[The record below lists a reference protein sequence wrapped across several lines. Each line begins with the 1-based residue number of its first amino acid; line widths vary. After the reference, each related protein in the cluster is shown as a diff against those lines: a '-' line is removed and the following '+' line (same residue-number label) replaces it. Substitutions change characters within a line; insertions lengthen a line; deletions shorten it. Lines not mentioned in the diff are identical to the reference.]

1 MLAKYTHHESQWD
14 YLHESLRWIQLPL
27 GMMMIKVDLRWHVLN
42 IVGTIEV
49 PITKLRG
56 EKKIPSENVFSFVV
70 ARRYLKAL

>member
-1 MLAKYTHHESQWD
+1 
-14 YLHESLRWIQLPL
+14 
-27 GMMMIKVDLRWHVLN
+27 MIKVDLRWHVLN

-56 EKKIPSENVFSFVV
+56 EKKIPSENIFSFVV